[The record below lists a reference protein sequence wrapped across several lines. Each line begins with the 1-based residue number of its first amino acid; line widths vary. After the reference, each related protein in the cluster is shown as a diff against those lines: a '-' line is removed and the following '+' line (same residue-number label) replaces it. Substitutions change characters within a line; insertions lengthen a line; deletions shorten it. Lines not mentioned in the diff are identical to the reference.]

1 MTPEIQTLAALFV
14 VVVAA
19 ALLLRSALKKK
30 KTPGCGGGC
39 GCPSADF
46 KAKLKH

>member
-1 MTPEIQTLAALFV
+1 MTPEIQTIAALFV

-30 KTPGCGGGC
+30 TPGCGGGC

-46 KAKLKH
+46 KAKVKH